1 MMGCRTSILVAKF
14 VVRSGLF
21 NISGLKSEAV
31 IRLIQFRP
39 KTIKDY

>member
-31 IRLIQFRP
+31 KIAQLDP
-39 KTIKDY
+39 KPLKDY

>member
-31 IRLIQFRP
+31 VLIQFRP
-39 KTIKDY
+39 KPLTDY